1 MLIREYISCM
11 ARAATTADVFN
22 AVGEPTRRAIIG
34 FLAGGRGRE
43 VGEIVTAMR
52 RPQPAVSKHL
62 RVLREVG
69 VVDVRRHGRHR
80 VYALNPERLKPVHDW
95 VSEFERFWE
104 SHLDRVKERAEAR
117 ARELKERGEG
127 EGRPREDA

>member
-1 MLIREYISCM
+1 M

-34 FLAGGRGRE
+34 FLAGGRGRP

-80 VYALNPERLKPVHDW
+80 VYALNAERLKPVHDW
-95 VSEFERFWE
+95 VSEFARFWE
-104 SHLDRVKERAEAR
+104 SHLDRVKERAEAK
-117 ARELKERGEG
+117 ARGLS
-127 EGRPREDA
+127 DAPARDRTDEA

>member
-1 MLIREYISCM
+1 M
-11 ARAATTADVFN
+11 ARAATTTDVFN

-80 VYALNPERLKPVHDW
+80 VYALNAERLKPVHDW
-95 VSEFERFWE
+95 VKEYEQFWTDQL
-104 SHLDRVKERAEAR
+104 SRIKVGAEEKMADLGT
-117 ARELKERGEG
+117 ADGEAADG
-127 EGRPREDA
+127 PPRNGG

>member
-1 MLIREYISCM
+1 MP
-11 ARAATTADVFN
+11 RAATNSDVFN

-34 FLAGGRGRE
+34 LLAGGRGRD
-43 VGEIVTAMR
+43 VGEMVKALR

-80 VYALNPERLKPVHDW
+80 VYELNAERLKPVHDW
-95 VSEFERFWE
+95 VKTFERFW
-104 SHLDRVKERAEAR
+104 SDQLARIKARAEEKMGE
-117 ARELKERGEG
+117 REAAERP
-127 EGRPREDA
+127 PRNGG